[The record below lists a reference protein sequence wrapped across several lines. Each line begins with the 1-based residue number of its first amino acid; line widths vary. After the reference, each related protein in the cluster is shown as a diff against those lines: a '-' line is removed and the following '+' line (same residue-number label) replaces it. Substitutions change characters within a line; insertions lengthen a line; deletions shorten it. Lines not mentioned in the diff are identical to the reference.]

1 MKTLCLTLALA
12 FLAVQARAQQP
23 VTGPDP
29 QDLPI
34 RQMIGSFKAAF
45 DKADAAAI
53 AAMHAED
60 AQVIGPEGNAV
71 KGREAIQKQFESYFG
86 ENPGATVEL
95 EVTSLKFLTPDVA
108 QEEGVAKVK
117 PAGSEEARPSRY
129 SVLYV
134 KKDGKWQQQEVRDYP
149 EAVAAEEGMPEEEE
163 AIDFENPLSQ
173 LDWLIGEW
181 VDESPTQIISH
192 RCRYILG
199 GKYIV
204 REYSTS
210 YDGNETVS
218 GVHVIGY
225 DAQSG
230 LINSW
235 GFDAEGSHGKAF
247 WTRDGERW
255 VLKMEGVLGDG
266 RTVSATQILD
276 RVNNDTLRM
285 ISLERTLDDTMAPDR
300 DEIFLVRKPPEPA
313 GVDEA
318 APAEAEAIPAAEAQP
333 ANVPAAAPQPPA
345 APQVLPAPASKP

>member
-1 MKTLCLTLALA
+1 MKTLCLTIAIAL
-12 FLAVQARAQQP
+12 LAVQARAQQP
-23 VTGPDP
+23 AAPDAATP
-29 QDLPI
+29 QDQAI
-34 RQMIGSFKAAF
+34 REMIGSFKAAF

-71 KGREAIQKQFESYFG
+71 KGREAIQQQFESYFG

-117 PAGSEEARPSRY
+117 SADSDEARPSRY

-149 EAVAAEEGMPEEEE
+149 EAGRADEGIPEAEES
-163 AIDFENPLSQ
+163 IDFENPLTQ

-199 GKYIV
+199 GKFIV

-210 YDGNETVS
+210 YDEDETVS
-218 GVHVIGY
+218 GAHVIGY

-230 LINSW
+230 LIKSW

-247 WTRDGERW
+247 WTRDGDRW
-255 VLKMEGVLGDG
+255 VIKMEGVLGDG

-276 RVNNDTLRM
+276 RINNDTLRM
-285 ISLERTLDDTMAPDR
+285 ISLERTLGDTMAPDR
-300 DEIFLVRKPPEPA
+300 DEIILVRKPPEPA
-313 GVDEA
+313 GIDEA
-318 APAEAEAIPAAEAQP
+318 APAAADETVPADEAQP
-333 ANVPAAAPQPPA
+333 ASVPAAAP
-345 APQVLPAPASKP
+345 APVGKP